1 MNNYGDIHP
10 LALALALTAG
20 FLMLILP
27 RRAAIVPLIFAVVFI
42 PIHER
47 IIIASLDFFILR
59 ILVLFGW
66 VRVLIRSEY
75 TDMKLNRI
83 DKLMLLWTVSSVTV
97 YTVLWHT
104 SGAFINRLGISFDI
118 IGVYFLTRFLVRSI
132 EDIVWVA
139 KTLAVSAIPVAA
151 AMLVELQTGRNLFS
165 IFGGVPDYTIVR
177 DGKLRSQGAFAHS
190 ITAGSFSA
198 SLLPLFVAARN
209 FNGRSLLLY
218 IGIAA
223 ATVITVCTSS
233 SGPALSYLA
242 GVIGIYMWYFRHRM
256 RQIRW
261 GIAVTLIGLHIVM
274 KAPVWALM
282 LKVKIFGAST
292 AYHRYRL
299 FDQFVNRVDEWFLI
313 GVKSTASWG
322 YYLFDVTNHYIR
334 IAIDG
339 GMITL
344 VLFLAIL
351 TYCFQTIG
359 RAAKQGILPAGADKV
374 AWSLGAALL
383 VHVISFFG
391 VSYFDQI
398 KVMLYM
404 NLAMIAAVRS
414 IIESAEMKAPES
426 AQETVSD
433 AEEAP
438 QQV

>member
-1 MNNYGDIHP
+1 MDNYGDIHP
-10 LALALALTAG
+10 LALGFALAAG
-20 FLMLILP
+20 FLMLVLP
-27 RRAAIVPLIFAVVFI
+27 RRAAIIPLILAVVFI
-42 PIHER
+42 PIQER

-75 TDMKLNRI
+75 TEMRLNRI
-83 DKLMLLWTVSSVTV
+83 DRLMLLWTVSSVTV
-97 YTVLWHT
+97 YTILWHT

-132 EDIVWVA
+132 EDMVWVA
-139 KTLAVSAIPVAA
+139 KTLAVSAIPVAV
-151 AMLVELQTGRNLFS
+151 AMLIELRTGRNLFS

-177 DGKLRSQGAFAHS
+177 DGKLRCQGAFAHS

-209 FNGRSLLLY
+209 PGNRSLLLY
-218 IGIAA
+218 AGIIA
-223 ATVITVCTSS
+223 ATVITASTSS

-242 GVIGIYMWYFRHRM
+242 GLIGIYMWYFREHM
-256 RQIRW
+256 RKIRW
-261 GIAVTLIGLHIVM
+261 GIALTLIGLHIVM

-282 LKVKIFGAST
+282 IKVKIFGAST

-299 FDQFVNRVDEWFLI
+299 FDQFVNRVDEWWLI

-351 TYCFQTIG
+351 SYSFQTIG
-359 RAAKQGILPAGADKV
+359 RAAKKGVLPAGSDKV

-398 KVMLYM
+398 KAILYM

-414 IIESAEMKAPES
+414 LIESAPVKAPET
-426 AQETVSD
+426 AEAAIKAED
-433 AEEAP
+433 ALLKA
-438 QQV
+438 

>member
-1 MNNYGDIHP
+1 MNDYEIHP
-10 LALALALTAG
+10 LALTLALIAG

-75 TDMKLNRI
+75 TEMKLNRI
-83 DKLMLLWTVSSVTV
+83 DRLMLLWTVSSVTV
-97 YTVLWHT
+97 YTILWHT

-151 AMLVELQTGRNLFS
+151 AMMVELHTGRNLFS
-165 IFGGVPDYTIVR
+165 VFGGVPEYTIVR
-177 DGKLRSQGAFAHS
+177 DDKLRCQGAFAHS

-198 SLLPLFVAARN
+198 SLLPLFVAARR
-209 FNGRSLLLY
+209 FNGRRSLLLY
-218 IGIAA
+218 FGIIAS
-223 ATVITVCTSS
+223 TVITVSTSS

-242 GVIGIYMWYFRHRM
+242 GVIGIYMWYFREHM
-256 RQIRW
+256 RKIRW
-261 GIAVTLIGLHIVM
+261 GIVLTLIGLHIVM

-282 LKVKIFGAST
+282 IKVKIFGAST

-313 GVKSTASWG
+313 GIKSTASWG

-344 VLFLAIL
+344 ALFLAIL
-351 TYCFQTIG
+351 TYCFQTVG
-359 RAAKQGILPAGADKV
+359 RAAKKGVLPAGADKV

-383 VHVISFFG
+383 VHVVSFFG

-404 NLAMIAAVRS
+404 NFAMIAAVRGL
-414 IIESAEMKAPES
+414 IESAPAKAKAPAREPV
-426 AQETVSD
+426 T

-438 QQV
+438 LQA

>member
-1 MNNYGDIHP
+1 MNDYGDIHP
-10 LALALALTAG
+10 LALTLALVSG

-27 RRAAIVPLIFAVVFI
+27 RKAAIVPLIFAVVFI

-75 TDMKLNRI
+75 TEIKLNRI
-83 DKLMLLWTVSSVTV
+83 DRLMLWWTVSSVVV
-97 YTVLWHT
+97 YTILWHT
-104 SGAFINRLGISFDI
+104 SGAFINRLGTSFDI

-139 KTLAVSAIPVAA
+139 KTLAISAIPVAA
-151 AMLVELQTGRNLFS
+151 AMLVELQSGRNLFS
-165 IFGGVPDYTIVR
+165 IFGGVPEYTIVR
-177 DGKLRSQGAFAHS
+177 DGKLRCQGAFSHS

-209 FNGRSLLLY
+209 LNGRSLLLY
-218 IGIAA
+218 FGIIAS
-223 ATVITVCTSS
+223 TVITVSTAS

-242 GVIGIYMWYFRHRM
+242 GLIGIYMWYFREHM
-256 RQIRW
+256 RRVRW
-261 GIAVTLIGLHIVM
+261 GIVITLVGLHIVM
-274 KAPVWALM
+274 NAPVWALM

-299 FDQFVNRVDEWFLI
+299 FDQFVNRVNEWWLM
-313 GVKSTASWG
+313 GVQSTASWG
-322 YYLFDVTNHYIR
+322 YYLFDVTNQYIR

-344 VLFLAIL
+344 ALFLAIL
-351 TYCFQTIG
+351 TYSFQTVG
-359 RAAKQGILPAGADKV
+359 RAAKKGVLPAGADKV
-374 AWSLGAALL
+374 AWSLGAALF

-398 KVMLYM
+398 KVILYM
-404 NLAMIAAVRS
+404 NLAMIAAVRCLV
-414 IIESAEMKAPES
+414 ESAPVKAPETS
-426 AQETVSD
+426 AAAIGAED
-433 AEEAP
+433 APLKA
-438 QQV
+438 